1 MARKKSDLEPTD
13 LVRTPQDVRGEMV
26 RRWKSETGPAL
37 EEIRRLVQ
45 VSGLSQREVEER
57 AGFSKGYLSQLLAR
71 NLDLKVWHVLAVLD
85 ALKHS
90 PGGFFAQ
97 VYPARRFP
105 ALERFQ
111 ESSRPLSQGMDEVL
125 GRLYEYGVES
135 LNELRGRLTRCER
148 AVTKLEDLGFLEDPR
163 ARDPRAGSGED
174 GS

>member
-1 MARKKSDLEPTD
+1 MAQKKSDLG
-13 LVRTPQDVRGEMV
+13 RGEV
-26 RRWKSETGPAL
+26 IRRWKSETTPAL

-45 VSGLSQREVEER
+45 ASGLSQREVEER

-71 NLDLKVWHVLAVLD
+71 NLDLKVWHVLAILD

-90 PGGFFAQ
+90 PGEFFGQ
-97 VYPARRFP
+97 VYPASRLP

-111 ESSRPLSQGMDEVL
+111 ETSRPLSQEMDEVL
-125 GRLYEYGVES
+125 GRLYQYGVES

-148 AVTKLEDLGFLEDPR
+148 AVTKLEDLGFLENPQFG
-163 ARDPRAGSGED
+163 DPRAGSGED